1 MELNATQNLT
11 EIRVEAAMPSST
23 AGGVWF
29 ALMDFLSS
37 VAHATAAV
45 LLIKGRTYPSPS
57 TKSNHHLEAV
67 HLECT
72 ADHLLADLSKVA
84 ESVCFSDSRYDSR
97 SDSDSGL

>member
-45 LLIKGRTYPSPS
+45 LLSFQGTYLS
-57 TKSNHHLEAV
+57 SNHHLEAV